1 MIPAITGPTGVG
13 KTRVA
18 VALAK
23 KINGEIINA
32 DSQSVYRY
40 FKIGTSAPG
49 KEFLRKVKH
58 HFVNFYNPKKQF
70 TVGDFVYLA
79 NKKIEEILK
88 KGKIPIVCGG
98 SALYITALG
107 EGISLVPSSKKVRKE
122 LEKKQLAELLEEL
135 KRVDRKIYEKIDK
148 KNPRRVIRAV
158 EIYRLTGL
166 PPSQAFEKKK
176 IPGRELKI
184 FFLSY
189 PRKVLYEKI
198 DRRVG
203 EMIKK
208 GLVDEVKNILSKGIS
223 PEAPAF
229 KSVGYAEIVEFLEGI
244 ISFDEAI
251 ERIKF
256 RTHNLARKQII
267 WWRKKKVIEVDCL
280 NKSPC
285 EIAEKI
291 KKILYNKK

>member
-40 FKIGTSAPG
+40 FKIGTSAPS
-49 KEFLRKVKH
+49 KELLRKVNH
-58 HFVNFYNPKKQF
+58 HFVNFYNPEEQF
-70 TVGDFVYLA
+70 TVGDFVVLA
-79 NKKIEEILK
+79 NKKIEEIFK

-98 SALYITALG
+98 AALYITALG
-107 EGISLVPSSKKVRKE
+107 EGISLIPSSKKIRKE
-122 LEKKQLAELLEEL
+122 LEKRGLSELLEEL
-135 KRVDRKIYEKIDK
+135 RKIDKKIYEKIDK
-148 KNPRRVIRAV
+148 KNPRRIIRAV
-158 EIYRLTGL
+158 EIYHLTGL

-176 IPGRELKI
+176 ISGRKFEI

-189 PRKVLYEKI
+189 PRKILYEKI
-198 DRRVG
+198 DRRVD
-203 EMIKK
+203 EMIEK
-208 GLVDEVKNILSKGIS
+208 GLVNEVKNILSKGIS

-229 KSVGYAEIVEFLEGI
+229 KSVGYAEILEFLEGK
-244 ISFDEAI
+244 ISLDEAI
-251 ERIKF
+251 KKIKF

-280 NKSPC
+280 NKSPQ
-285 EIAEKI
+285 K
-291 KKILYNKK
+291 